1 MEICYIKGTNTERLY
16 IGRRRRQKKRK
27 ALIEDKVD
35 GYLIRYTIPSYI
47 GREKKQ
53 TGPGSLE

>member
-16 IGRRRRQKKRK
+16 IGRRRRQKKEG
-27 ALIEDKVD
+27 AN
-35 GYLIRYTIPSYI
+35 IRQSRRLFDSLPIPSYI
-47 GREKKQ
+47 GRGKKK